1 MSLRILQSPLNSHF
15 REGLADSRDV
25 SAILSMGKEIVM
37 AKTDGNLQI
46 HIPDRN
52 YPGEI
57 IPWIRQY
64 YVVPLEVPFLTPK
77 FFIPPP
83 PANRQPPTAA
93 PPGCVSYSS
102 NAPVSS
108 TLIADFF
115 PCLQLFRSLSHV
127 GETLHAR
134 AKRKRSKGN
143 RESQK
148 FCLCRPNLCGN
159 ASWNMSQGVLQPR

>member
-37 AKTDGNLQI
+37 AKTDGSLQI

-77 FFIPPP
+77 FFLPPP
-83 PANRQPPTAA
+83 PANRQPPPHPAA
-93 PPGCVSYSS
+93 CPIPP
-102 NAPVSS
+102 
-108 TLIADFF
+108 TLPSPPPWSLTFF

-127 GETLHAR
+127 GQTLHAR

-159 ASWNMSQGVLQPR
+159 ASWNMSQGVLQPM